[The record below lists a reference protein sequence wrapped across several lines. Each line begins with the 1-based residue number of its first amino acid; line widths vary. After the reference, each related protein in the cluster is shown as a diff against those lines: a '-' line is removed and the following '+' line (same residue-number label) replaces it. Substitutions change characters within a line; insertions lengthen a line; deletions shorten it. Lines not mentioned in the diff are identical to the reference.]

1 MLVYTLEMPSPQ
13 PPRVNTPLR
22 MANGADTTSRA
33 TSQHPEPAPT
43 MPKQA
48 PPHGAPARQYLNSK
62 VTGPVMDGM
71 KMLAKERYPYSHLC
85 DHEEAERVL
94 TASRRPANPLQVL
107 GEYLLARSKEIEGT

>member
-1 MLVYTLEMPSPQ
+1 
-13 PPRVNTPLR
+13 
-22 MANGADTTSRA
+22 
-33 TSQHPEPAPT
+33 

-71 KMLAKERYPYSHLC
+71 KMLAKERYASHGSV
-85 DHEEAERVL
+85 HESGERLL